1 MFQLTKNQLFVLS
14 STEALI
20 PLTVSRS
27 AIKSLLVPKKYK
39 KKTYPTVTSKI
50 LEPTEDDTAMS
61 PFPCL
66 ATRTLVIRSGTEVP
80 AARNVRP
87 IT

>member
-1 MFQLTKNQLFVLS
+1 MFQLTKNQLFELS
-14 STEALI
+14 STEASI
-20 PLTVSRS
+20 PLTVSSS
-27 AIKSLLVPKKYK
+27 AIKSLLVPKKY